1 MHDHAAF
8 IAAIVAS
15 PDDDLPRL
23 VYADFLDESGA
34 AGATARAEFIRTQCE
49 LDRCSPDDERR
60 AALTQRA
67 TSLLRQNR
75 EAWTADVRYATIG
88 TDWQFRR
95 GFLHAVKVPAQRFSL
110 VADDLFRLAPTV
122 RAVQLEH
129 GSGQVQSVLR
139 SPQLGKVADLNLS
152 VMCTC
157 GRCPILNELRAL
169 FASPLVANLT
179 HLTLAGDRIDTET
192 TAALVSSPHLS
203 KLHTLDLSGNALGL
217 GGVRVLAVARGF
229 GELRELNLSENG
241 VSAAGGQVLARAP
254 WLKGL
259 RVLNL
264 SRNHLTDT
272 SGRALLKAEWGDDLR
287 HLGLQGNELSA
298 ELKRHL
304 KTKFGSRVRLK

>member
-23 VYADFLDESGA
+23 VYADFLDECGEPGA
-34 AGATARAEFIRTQCE
+34 AARAEFIRTQCE
-49 LDRCSPDDERR
+49 LERCSPDDDRR
-60 AALTQRA
+60 AALTQRV
-67 TSLLRQNR
+67 TTLLKQNR
-75 EAWTADVRYATIG
+75 EVWTADVRTAQVG

-95 GFLHAVKVPAQRFSL
+95 GFLHAVRVPAQRFAQ
-110 VADDLFRLAPTV
+110 VAEELFRVAPTV

-129 GSGQVQSVLR
+129 GSGQVQSILR
-139 SPQLGKVADLNLS
+139 ATQLGKVSDLNLS

-157 GRCPILNELRAL
+157 GRCPILSELRTL
-169 FASPLVANLT
+169 FASPLVGNLV
-179 HLTLAGDRIDTET
+179 HLALAGDRMDPET

-203 KLHTLDLSGNALGL
+203 HLRTLDLSGNALGL
-217 GGVRVLAVARGF
+217 GGVRVLAAARGF

-241 VSAAGGQVLARAP
+241 ISAAGGQVLARAA
-254 WLKGL
+254 WLTGL

-272 SGRALLKAEWGDDLR
+272 SGRSLLKAEWGDDLR
-287 HLGLQGNELSA
+287 RLELQTNELSR
-298 ELKRHL
+298 EMKRL
-304 KTKFGSRVRLK
+304 LRARYGTRVRV

>member
-23 VYADFLDESGA
+23 VYADFLDESGE

-49 LDRCSPDDERR
+49 LERCSPDDDRR

-67 TSLLRQNR
+67 AGLLRQNR
-75 EAWTADVRYATIG
+75 EAWTGEVRHAMIG

-95 GFLHAVKVPAQRFSL
+95 GFLHGVKVPAQRFAQ

-139 SPQLGKVADLNLS
+139 SPQFGKVADLNLS

-157 GRCPILNELRAL
+157 GRCPILNELRTL
-169 FASPLVANLT
+169 FASPLVGNLT
-179 HLTLAGDRIDTET
+179 RLTLAGDRIDPET

-203 KLHTLDLSGNALGL
+203 KLHTLDLSGNAVGL

-241 VSAAGGQVLARAP
+241 ISAAGGQVLARAP

-264 SRNHLTDT
+264 SRNNMTDT
-272 SGRALLKAEWGDDLR
+272 SGRALLKAEWGDELRRLELQTNDLGR
-287 HLGLQGNELSA
+287 EV
-298 ELKRHL
+298 KRL
-304 KTKFGSRVRLK
+304 LRVKYGPRVRV